1 MTQAPSQRTIGKV
14 QFSLRPIGI
23 NNNQMKNLNNY
34 ELLQSNFLSVLFY
47 KPYIQS
53 PEKELMLVK

>member
-23 NNNQMKNLNNY
+23 NNNQMKNLNNNK
-34 ELLQSNFLSVLFY
+34 LLQSNFLTVLFY